1 MKKDTVD
8 ITRELEYHLSTLVHH
23 SADLERQL
31 SLLKRAFR
39 IYAGSVAL
47 DEDGNQK
54 IRLTQRDADFIKSV
68 CDELKV
74 FGV

>member
-1 MKKDTVD
+1 MKKNTVD
-8 ITRELEYHLSTLVHH
+8 ITREIDYHLSSLVYH
-23 SADLERQL
+23 STDLERQL

-39 IYAGSVAL
+39 IYAGSIAL

-54 IRLTQRDADFIKSV
+54 IRLTQQDADFIKSV